1 MPERRQDLPILP
13 FTSAQDW
20 ERWLEE
26 NHAESAGVWIKF
38 AKKGSGTPTVSSA
51 EAVEVALCFGWVDG
65 QLAPYDE
72 AWWLVRYTPRRPRSK
87 WSRLNRERV
96 TRLRAEGRMRPAG
109 LREVELAQADGRW
122 EAAYEPQSRAQV
134 PDDLAAALEDNPRA
148 KAFFATLNRVN
159 RYAILYRIQD
169 ARRAQTRADRIRKF
183 VEMLERGEL
192 IHP

>member
-1 MPERRQDLPILP
+1 MPEHRQDLPILP
-13 FTSAQDW
+13 FASAQDW

-26 NHAESAGVWIKF
+26 NQAESAGVWIKF

-51 EAVEVALCFGWVDG
+51 EAVEVALCFGWIDG

-87 WSRLNRERV
+87 WSRLNCERV

-109 LREVELAQADGRW
+109 MREVELAQADGRW

-134 PDDLAAALEDNPRA
+134 PEDLAAALEDNPKA

-169 ARRAQTRADRIRKF
+169 AKRAQTRADRIRKF